1 MFLCFVP
8 LFSLF
13 SLFSYF
19 SFYLP
24 NPPKGGLKVP
34 FRGFRGKNLKSIIY
48 VLCSVF
54 FVVYVSPHPVP
65 PLGGRGAFS
74 HVCGGAE
81 HEQTAAQQQK
91 PQTIAE
97 GLVERLV
104 LTFI

>member
-1 MFLCFVP
+1 MFFV
-8 LFSLF
+8 LYF

-34 FRGFRGKNLKSIIY
+34 FSLPAGRQACLPKVEGFRGKNLKSIIY

-74 HVCGGAE
+74 HVYGGAE
-81 HEQTAAQQQK
+81 YE
-91 PQTIAE
+91 
-97 GLVERLV
+97 
-104 LTFI
+104 